1 MSIARLNASPTA
13 RLWIGGSPCSG
24 KSTIASRL
32 SSRYGFGLYH
42 CDEHWDRHLASA
54 SAVAQ
59 PRMCR
64 LRGMSADEIWLRP
77 VDDQVEDELALY
89 QEQFPLILSDL
100 AGSVDRVVVAEGAAL
115 LPECV
120 APLIT
125 DPRQAVW
132 IYGTNTGNPQMW
144 TILRLEKAPRG
155 QARLVLTGQDDDK
168 PGAVRVRI
176 TVNGQPVFEGENPL
190 VERGWS
196 TQELTI
202 PPGVLKQGDNEI
214 RIATLDESKAPDQGW
229 FMLAECMVLV
239 EGE

>member
-1 MSIARLNASPTA
+1 MGADPAQTLATEQTLYSQAEIGAETRLELGRASGWRLELQGFRGARGP
-13 RLWIGGSPCSG
+13 
-24 KSTIASRL
+24 
-32 SSRYGFGLYH
+32 
-42 CDEHWDRHLASA
+42 
-54 SAVAQ
+54 
-59 PRMCR
+59 
-64 LRGMSADEIWLRP
+64 
-77 VDDQVEDELALY
+77 
-89 QEQFPLILSDL
+89 EQY
-100 AGSVDRVVVAEGAAL
+100 AH
-115 LPECV
+115 EC
-120 APLIT
+120 P
-125 DPRQAVW
+125 PRQAVW